1 MSRPPFLL
9 NEDKPETRLASR
21 GVSALLD
28 AELLAVAT
36 GLAPESTDLVALLEH
51 FGSITAPDLARA
63 DLQQLERFLPRNKA
77 VRLAAVFEV
86 ARRAIE
92 AGKTLPEK
100 LDAPAKVW
108 EYCSNLFPHDREAC
122 LVLALNRRNRLL
134 RVGTISIGTA
144 TSSLMHPREVFRFA
158 VQAGASAVIVA
169 HNHPS
174 GDPTPSPADRAVTKQ
189 LNESGRMLGIE
200 LLDHVVCGSQAA
212 DPAGKGWFSFG
223 EAGLI

>member
-1 MSRPPFLL
+1 MSRPAFLL

-28 AELLAVAT
+28 AELLAIAT
-36 GLAPESTDLVALLEH
+36 GLAPESKDLDALLEH

-92 AGKTLPEK
+92 AGKTLPER

-108 EYCSNLFPHDREAC
+108 AYCSNLFPHDREAC

-200 LLDHVVCGSQAA
+200 LLDHVVCGQQAA